1 MADNQ
6 LENSII
12 MDLKVEVAMLKKE
25 VSFINI
31 LFEKMDKLINKI
43 DSQHDVL
50 IDKTTKTESNLTFT
64 KEELTNLYTSLEK
77 TEKEISDRIN
87 SIERLLSEE
96 IKNINIDLSSR
107 IDKQEKLT
115 GNLSNMKMM
124 ILGMIALVT
133 WLASNL
139 DFIKKIFN

>member
-25 VSFINI
+25 VSFINK
-31 LFEKMDKLINKI
+31 LFEKMDVVINKI
-43 DSQHDVL
+43 DSQHDIL
-50 IDKTTKTESNLTFT
+50 IDKTTKVESNLSFT
-64 KEELTNLYTSLEK
+64 KEELSNLYTSLEK
-77 TEKEISDRIN
+77 TEKEISERIN

-96 IKNINIDLSSR
+96 IKTINVDLNAR
-107 IDKQEKLT
+107 LDKQEEIT
-115 GNLSNMKMM
+115 SGLSNIKV
-124 ILGMIALVT
+124 IIFGVIAIITFLST
-133 WLASNL
+133 NL